1 MGIKTY
7 ITESYK
13 ELVQKVT
20 WPSWAELQSSAL
32 VVMVATLIIALV
44 VLVMDLAF
52 KNLME
57 VVYKMIV

>member
-57 VVYKMIV
+57 VVYKIIV